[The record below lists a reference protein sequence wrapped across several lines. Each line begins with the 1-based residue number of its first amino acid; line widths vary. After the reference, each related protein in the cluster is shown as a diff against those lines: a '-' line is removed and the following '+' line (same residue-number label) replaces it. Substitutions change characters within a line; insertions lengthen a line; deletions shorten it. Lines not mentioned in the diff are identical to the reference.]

1 MDFLHHLHYKCIIK
15 GSSHGQYEQEEWLR
29 QTKGRSNAHMGLL
42 KKNVNHQKWDYKP
55 LWTTVPVSVHQIPE
69 SLLTRQLTAFTDL
82 ILQPL
87 QIEAPGV
94 T

>member
-15 GSSHGQYEQEEWLR
+15 GSSNGQYEQEEWLW
-29 QTKGRSNAHMGLL
+29 QTKDCSNAHMGLS
-42 KKNVNHQKWDYKP
+42 KKCEPSKWDYKP
-55 LWTTVPVSVHQIPE
+55 LRTTVPVSVHQIPE

-87 QIEAPGV
+87 QIEALGV